1 MQKNKTKD
9 IIVIGFALF
18 AIFFGAGNLI
28 FPPYLGAA
36 SGDSWAASALGFLTT
51 DPIFPIIGVIA
62 TAMVGGMAD
71 DLGKRISRKF
81 SIFLGAVSMLII
93 GPFFAV
99 PRTGATTHEIFTVQ
113 VFGDGTMNSIPPVV
127 TSVIFFGVSL
137 FLVINPTKVIDIIG
151 KFLTPFLILI
161 IVAAIVIALFNPP
174 GAPVE
179 YAKTGQALGENL
191 YITGFREGF
200 QTMDALGSALM
211 SGIVV
216 TDLINKGYTEREEQ
230 FKATVGVGIVAGILL
245 AIVYGGLTFVG
256 STVSDQFQDAA
267 AAGDRVT
274 ILVGAFN
281 ALFGSTGK
289 LVIGIAVAL
298 ACLTTSV
305 GLTSTAGNF
314 FSRVFGKEGDIKTYR
329 IIVSVCLA
337 ISFAISLIGVAGII
351 KVAVPILLAV
361 FPVYMVLFL
370 VTLFDSKLKY
380 DWSYLGAVIVV
391 ACISI
396 PEGLMAFFGMQGIT
410 PPSFIA
416 SLVTKYANLPLANF
430 GLNWLI
436 PGICGAIVFTVISA
450 VAGIGGRREK

>member
-28 FPPYLGAA
+28 FPPYLGAGAGDGWA
-36 SGDSWAASALGFLTT
+36 SAALGFLTT

-71 DLGKRISRKF
+71 DLGKRVSRKF

-113 VFGDGTMNSIPPVV
+113 VFGDGTVESIPPVV
-127 TSVIFFGVSL
+127 TSIIFFGISL
-137 FLVINPTKVIDIIG
+137 ALVINPTRVIDIIG
-151 KFLTPFLILI
+151 KFLTPFLIFI
-161 IVAAIVIALFNPP
+161 IVLAIIIALFNAP

-179 YAKTGQALGENL
+179 YAKTAKVFGDNL

-256 STVSDQFQDAA
+256 STVSEQFQGAA

-274 ILVGAFN
+274 ILVGAFS
-281 ALFGSTGK
+281 ALFGNFGK
-289 LVIGIAVAL
+289 VVIGVAVAL

-314 FSRVFGKEGDIKTYR
+314 FSRVFGKEGDVKTYR

-337 ISFAISLIGVAGII
+337 LSFAISLIGVAGIVTI
-351 KVAVPILLAV
+351 AVPILLAV

-396 PEGLMAFFGMQGIT
+396 PEGIMALCGMRQ
-410 PPSFIA
+410 IA
-416 SLVTKYANLPLANF
+416 APKFLEDLVTTYAGLPLAEF
-430 GLNWLI
+430 GLNWLL
-436 PGICGAIVFTVISA
+436 PGICGAIVFTIISA
-450 VAGIGGRREK
+450 VTGIGGKREA